1 VKEPLKRSEEGSS
14 AGWGCLLAATW
25 IVSITAA
32 VAQIVV
38 HRSEGQ
44 EWAASD
50 TALTLWFAC
59 LIAVTACW
67 VVSAAYHRRDTKR
80 HGRPSLM

>member
-1 VKEPLKRSEEGSS
+1 MREPLKRSEEGSS

-25 IVSITAA
+25 IVSIMAG
-32 VAQIVV
+32 VAQIAV
-38 HRSEGQ
+38 HRGEGQ
-44 EWAASD
+44 DWAASD
-50 TALTLWFAC
+50 TALILWFAG

-67 VVSAAYHRRDTKR
+67 IAGAMHHRRDTKR